1 MFLNKYEGG
10 YLLPYFSFIFLCFN
24 SWNFSE
30 QAITTLIGSLNPT
43 YFERGVEIIAV
54 NNGSTDETALGL
66 LKLRNKYKEQ
76 IQFNIIHLDENLGYP
91 AGINCGLEQCKGEII
106 TVLNN
111 DLIFPKNWFDGLLK
125 TLENDSTIGV
135 AAPYLSYASGLQN
148 VGVTFNSLEEM
159 KIFARNFMIQ
169 NKESTILLD
178 RIIGAC
184 MVIRRKVIE
193 TVGGNDIW
201 FGIGNY
207 DDDDWTL
214 RIRMTGFKIAL
225 VGSSFVHH
233 IGSVSF
239 NKDPNTFNNVLITNY
254 LKFIKKWNVPVFDPT
269 IKEKLITERAFRHD
283 QHFCPIKMEQYK
295 VPIEKSRA
303 DQDRLKILFV
313 ADWSSYKSEWRNK
326 LNELESY
333 ALDGSQL
340 FFWIP
345 ANYYHTGGFK
355 EEIKAIVANEKIDME
370 FLEDNIPQINLLDF
384 LSDFDVLVKVNG
396 DFININ
402 LKRLAKPLSID
413 II

>member
-1 MFLNKYEGG
+1 MLQIKFEGG
-10 YLLPYFSFIFLCFN
+10 YLLSYFSFVFLCYN
-24 SWNFSE
+24 SWNHSQ
-30 QAITTLIGSLNPT
+30 QAITTAIDSLNNA
-43 YFERGVEIIAV
+43 YFKRGVEIVAV

-66 LKLRNKYKEQ
+66 LKLKRKYKGQ
-76 IQFNIIHLDENLGYP
+76 VQFKIINYDENLGYP
-91 AGINCGLEQCKGEII
+91 AGINAGLEHCNGEII
-106 TVLNN
+106 TILNN
-111 DLIFPKNWFDGLLK
+111 DLVFSENWFDALFNTIK
-125 TLENDSTIGV
+125 NDPTIGV

-148 VGVTFNSLEEM
+148 VGVTFNSTEEM
-159 KIFARNFMIQ
+159 KRYARNFMIQ
-169 NKESTILLD
+169 HREQIIFLD

-193 TVGGNDIW
+193 TVGGNDLW

-269 IKEKLITERAFRHD
+269 IKEKLITETAFRHD

-303 DQDRLKILFV
+303 IQDRLKILFV

-326 LNELESY
+326 LNELKSY

-355 EEIKAIVANEKIDME
+355 DEIKAIVANEKIDME

-384 LSDFDVLVKVNG
+384 LSDFDILVKVNG

-402 LKRLAKPLSID
+402 LKRLAKHLSLD